1 MTCSHNSNMMIVLV
15 ASLAVIIFIP
25 NAFAEN
31 VPEWVK
37 NTAGWWAAD
46 QIDDSSFLQGIQ
58 YLIKEGIM
66 VIPST
71 ETSESTGSQE
81 VPDWIKN
88 NAGWWADGQID
99 DSTFI
104 SGIQWLISNGII
116 IVEEKLIHTDVDF
129 RVAFIGDQGFNLNS
143 IAVLNLIKDEGAQ
156 MVLHQGDLDYL
167 DDPDAWDKMISDVL
181 GDDFPYFGTI
191 GQHDSLKWNEYQ
203 QKLYDRLKK
212 NPDVNCI
219 GDLGVKSSC
228 SYKGLLFIQAGPALK
243 GSGHSSF
250 IENQLNNNDHI
261 WRICSWAA
269 TMHHMQLGQKEDKVG
284 WEVYENCKNGAA
296 IIATA
301 HEHSYS
307 RTKTLIDI
315 ENQIVDSEWSEP
327 NKLRV
332 KEGSTFVFVS
342 GLGGHSIRDQE
353 RCLPVSYP
361 YGCNG
366 EWASIYTSDQ
376 DAFYGALFCTFNAGG
391 QPNKAYCY
399 FKDIDG
405 RIIDEFTVTSF
416 LGTYPDNTDLIDVDM
431 SGRDLTGNNFSNK
444 VILDTNLSNAKLI
457 GADLSNAV
465 LIGTILTGADLT
477 DANLTGVSLAY
488 KDLTGTI
495 LRGAD
500 LTDGSLAGVD
510 LSGMDLTGTILR
522 GADLTDATGFD
533 FSGRDLTGTILRG
546 VDFTDKDLTG
556 TILRGA
562 NLANSIFAGFDFSGM
577 DLTGTILRGAD
588 LTDATGFDF
597 SGRDLTGTILRGVDL
612 TGKDL
617 SGANLSSVDLSE
629 HDLAGTNLSDSIL
642 WETDLSGIDLSST
655 TLTNADFRY
664 ANLSESRLSD
674 SLLVN
679 NNFDYAYL
687 MNINFAGK
695 DLSESSFQQVNL
707 EGSDMQNTNL
717 RDSAFI
723 QVDFTKIK
731 NKSLAGADLSYAAFS
746 YSNLSGVDLSGT
758 FLESTNFAKADLS
771 GLDFTVTDSITDG
784 IIFIEATLSNSN
796 FEGVDL
802 SPKQQYFQ
810 VFENKAH
817 LNNLHHNLIVK
828 DLFGEFPHIFIISM
842 EVRGNDLAVNYVFF
856 NTFAHANLENANFK
870 NADLRQVNFYSA
882 NLANADL
889 SGADL
894 RKTFLSGAD
903 LSNANLEGANLEG
916 AQLTCKNHP
925 ICQMP

>member
-1 MTCSHNSNMMIVLV
+1 MMIVLV

-546 VDFTDKDLTG
+546 VD
-556 TILRGA
+556 
-562 NLANSIFAGFDFSGM
+562 
-577 DLTGTILRGAD
+577 
-588 LTDATGFDF
+588 
-597 SGRDLTGTILRGVDL
+597 L

-717 RDSAFI
+717 RDSVFI

-802 SPKQQYFQ
+802 SPKQQYSQ

>member
-522 GADLTDATGFD
+522 GADLTD
-533 FSGRDLTGTILRG
+533 
-546 VDFTDKDLTG
+546 V
-556 TILRGA
+556 
-562 NLANSIFAGFDFSGM
+562 
-577 DLTGTILRGAD
+577 
-588 LTDATGFDF
+588 TGFDF